1 MNRAE
6 QIGYPL
12 ALGLF
17 VLGYFLNLG
26 VQPLYLEEPRRVMV
40 ALEMIFNGNPWVP
53 TQLGEPY
60 YNKPPL
66 YNWMINASAWVL
78 GAHSEWAVRLP
89 TVLSN
94 LGMGALMFF
103 IVRRYLNR
111 QAAWLTLLFFFSS
124 SGLLLYFSMLAEI
137 DLFYSLLTL
146 AGMLAVFHFEQ
157 RERYAW
163 LFTLAYGL
171 GALGFLTKGIPS
183 VLFTGLTVVGW
194 LGYRRKWKLL
204 WSGYHLLGMLLFAL
218 IVGGYY
224 YIYAQYED
232 PAPFLARLFTES
244 SDRLLVENPVVRLLT
259 HLFTFPLHIV
269 KDLLP
274 GSILMVYLLRKDLW
288 QVLRQYPLMAF
299 AVVAVLVNLPPY
311 WLSPD
316 ARLRYIYM
324 LYPLL
329 LLILVVAWQ
338 RRSSLARL
346 WRDRLLGAILLG
358 VHAVLPLAALALLW
372 VEDMQFLPGLLP
384 VCTGFALGFG
394 LLAFLRF
401 RRPAWQW
408 PLFFIAMAGVRLYF
422 DLTIL
427 PQRAHD
433 SNAQVERDA
442 AQEIAQLVPAQ
453 DTIRVLADSSV
464 SYILLVYLKKQRNQ
478 PVIQTPKELPD
489 QYYLLHAS
497 EIHPADHIIYE
508 MHEGPGRVGLRPPKQ
523 ASSFAKPIEPEQNR
537 R

>member
-12 ALGLF
+12 ALGFFL
-17 VLGYFLNLG
+17 LGYFLNLG

-66 YNWMINASAWVL
+66 YNWMINASAWLL
-78 GAHSEWAVRLP
+78 GGHSEWAVRMP
-89 TVLSN
+89 TVGSN

-103 IVRRYLNR
+103 TVRRYLDR
-111 QAAWLTLLFFFSS
+111 RAAWLTLLFFFSS

-146 AGMLAVFHFEQ
+146 AAMLAVFHFEQ
-157 RERYAW
+157 QERYAV
-163 LFTLAYGL
+163 LFLLAYGL
-171 GALGFLTKGIPS
+171 GGLGFLTKGIPS

-194 LGYRRKWKLL
+194 LGYRRKWKVLR
-204 WSGYHLLGMLLFAL
+204 SGYHFLGMLLFAL

-224 YIYAQYED
+224 YIYARYED

-274 GSILMVYLLRKDLW
+274 GSILLVYLLRKDLW
-288 QVLRQYPLMAF
+288 RVLRRQPLIAF
-299 AVVAVLVNLPPY
+299 AVVAVLINLPPY

-324 LYPLL
+324 LYPLF
-329 LLILVVAWQ
+329 LLILIYAWQ
-338 RRSSLARL
+338 QRAALRSR
-346 WRDRLLGAILLG
+346 WRDRLLRGILL
-358 VHAVLPLAALALLW
+358 VIHAVLPLGALALLW
-372 VEDMQFLPGLLP
+372 VEDMQFLPGLFP
-384 VCTGFALGFG
+384 VCTGFALFFG
-394 LLAFLRF
+394 LLAFLQF
-401 RRPAWQW
+401 RHPAWQW
-408 PLFFIAMAGVRLYF
+408 PLFFIAVAGLRLYF

-433 SNAQVERDA
+433 SNAQVEREA
-442 AQEIAQLVPAQ
+442 AQEIARLVPAE
-453 DTIRVLADSSV
+453 DTIRVLAGSPV

-489 QYYLLHAS
+489 QYYLLHGS
-497 EIHPADHIIYE
+497 EIGPTDRIIYE
-508 MHEGPGRVGLRPPKQ
+508 VHEGPGRIGLRPPKQ
-523 ASSFAKPIEPEQNR
+523 ASSFAKPIEAE
-537 R
+537 